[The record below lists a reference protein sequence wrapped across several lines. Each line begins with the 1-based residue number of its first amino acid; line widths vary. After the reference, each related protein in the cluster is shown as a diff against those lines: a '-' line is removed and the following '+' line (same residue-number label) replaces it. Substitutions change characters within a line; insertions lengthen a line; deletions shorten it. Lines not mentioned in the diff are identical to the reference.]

1 MQINLLVREGGLVFN
16 FSAVENIKK
25 IIEE

>member
-1 MQINLLVREGGLVFN
+1 MQINLLVREGGLLFS
-16 FSAVENIKK
+16 FSAVQNVKK